1 MPISE
6 NLKYWQDIKH
16 VTTAELAEKSGVP
29 DTTITKIRT
38 RVTKNPNMDTL
49 QRLAKALDVSINDLT
64 DTPSVEDAE
73 IRDLLPPKLPSDP
86 EEIVALLCATLRSQR
101 LANDRT
107 LAELRKDRN
116 HWRKMSVT
124 LLSVIV
130 PVLLITMVLVLF
142 MYWDLSHPGQGN
154 IVLNYAMSAYK

>member
-116 HWRKMSVT
+116 SWRKMSVT

-130 PVLLITMVLVLF
+130 PIMLATMILAAII
-142 MYWDLSHPGQGN
+142 YWDLSHPGQGN

>member
-101 LANDRT
+101 VASDRT
-107 LAELRKDRN
+107 LSELRKDRN

-130 PVLLITMVLVLF
+130 PVLLITMMLVLF

>member
-6 NLKYWQDIKH
+6 NLKYWQAIKH

-86 EEIVALLCATLRSQR
+86 EELVGVICAALRNQHA
-101 LANDRT
+101 AADRNM
-107 LAELRKDRN
+107 LELRKDRN
-116 HWRKMSVT
+116 HWRKMCIT
-124 LLSVIV
+124 LLSVV
-130 PVLLITMVLVLF
+130 LPVMLITMILTAII
-142 MYWDLSHPGQGN
+142 YWDLSHPGQGN

>member
-1 MPISE
+1 MPIAE
-6 NLKYWQDIKH
+6 NLKYWQDIRH

-64 DTPSVEDAE
+64 DTPSVNDAE

-86 EEIVALLCATLRSQR
+86 EELVGVICAALRNQHA
-101 LANDRT
+101 AADRNM
-107 LAELRKDRN
+107 LELRKDRN
-116 HWRKMSVT
+116 SWRKMCIT
-124 LLSVIV
+124 LLSV
-130 PVLLITMVLVLF
+130 VLPIMIISTVLIIF